1 MTDYRNAHFL
11 PDLTVTASV
20 LTLSSEGLA
29 SLSFRPVIG
38 WLSGPQLSHGQRF
51 GGHSV
56 PVVVPLVLRPNGTVD
71 TPSPLDSVPREN
83 MGQDPAPAEVILLGI
98 SPNREEAERSYGPV
112 LNAIAELVAEI
123 SAEQEAAKAA
133 AQKTAE
139 NAARAEREE
148 AERLAAVA
156 AEKVAR
162 RAHLISDADALIA
175 ESREFLAARTTEEN
189 DIA

>member
-1 MTDYRNAHFL
+1 MTEYRNAHFL

-56 PVVVPLVLRPNGTVD
+56 PDVVPLVLNPNGAVD
-71 TPSPLDSVPREN
+71 SPSPLDLLPRQN
-83 MGQDPAPAEVILLGI
+83 VGQGPAPAEDILLGI
-98 SPNREEAERSYGPV
+98 SPNREEAERAYGPV
-112 LNAIAELVAEI
+112 LNAIADLVEEI
-123 SAEQEAAKAA
+123 SAEQEAAKAK
-133 AQKTAE
+133 AQETAV

-148 AERLAAVA
+148 AECLAAVA
-156 AEKVAR
+156 AEKVAQ

-175 ESREFLAARTTEEN
+175 ESREFLAARATEEN